1 MLFVTCLFFLMLVS
15 RVQAAAGLLSVLPG
29 VWRPIFFFLVEIL
42 PPRVCS
48 PLAYSGQGLAQT
60 LWRGFAQVGMPE
72 TSVQGFRGGDVPPTA
87 SARAAALSRDAEGDT
102 E

>member
-1 MLFVTCLFFLMLVS
+1 MANFFLPSGNFASWGPLTTGVF
-15 RVQAAAGLLSVLPG
+15 RPKPLSP
-29 VWRPIFFFLVEIL
+29 
-42 PPRVCS
+42 
-48 PLAYSGQGLAQT
+48 
-60 LWRGFAQVGMPE
+60 WRGFTQVGMPE